1 MAQYKKE
8 DVRKKILENAKAE
21 FLELGYKNASVA
33 SIARK
38 SQIGVGNVYRYFKN
52 KEAILDAI
60 VTPVVE
66 RIKKTLIADTDHN
79 DVNDHENILNIIS
92 EIMKEIN
99 DLSINYKEE
108 IIIVLQGCETTKYFS
123 IKEEI
128 ICSLSF
134 EIKKFIEKRL
144 EDKILK
150 INIELAMP
158 ISVAL
163 IEGSIRIILTSIK
176 NNGEDNYEQLYI
188 FARTILEGLII
199 TTRLE

>member
-1 MAQYKKE
+1 M
-8 DVRKKILENAKAE
+8 
-21 FLELGYKNASVA
+21 
-33 SIARK
+33 
-38 SQIGVGNVYRYFKN
+38 
-52 KEAILDAI
+52 
-60 VTPVVE
+60 
-66 RIKKTLIADTDHN
+66 
-79 DVNDHENILNIIS
+79 
-92 EIMKEIN
+92 
-99 DLSINYKEE
+99 
-108 IIIVLQGCETTKYFS
+108 QGCVTTKYFS

>member
-79 DVNDHENILNIIS
+79 DVNNHENILNIIS

-144 EDKILK
+144 EDKISK

-176 NNGEDNYEQLYI
+176 NNGEDNYEQLYV

>member
-176 NNGEDNYEQLYI
+176 NNGEDNYEQLYV

>member
-8 DVRKKILENAKAE
+8 DIRKKILENAKAE

-66 RIKKTLIADTDHN
+66 RIKKTLIADTDYN
-79 DVNDHENILNIIS
+79 DVNNHENILNIIS

-144 EDKILK
+144 EDKISK

-176 NNGEDNYEQLYI
+176 NNGEDNYEQLYV

>member
-8 DVRKKILENAKAE
+8 DIRKKILENAKAE

-79 DVNDHENILNIIS
+79 DVNNHENILNIIS

-144 EDKILK
+144 EDKISK

-176 NNGEDNYEQLYI
+176 NNGEDNYEQLYV

>member
-8 DVRKKILENAKAE
+8 DIRKKILENAKAE

-79 DVNDHENILNIIS
+79 DVNNHENILNIIS

-99 DLSINYKEE
+99 DLAINYKEE

-144 EDKILK
+144 EDKISK

-163 IEGSIRIILTSIK
+163 IEGSIRIISTSIK

>member
-1 MAQYKKE
+1 VAQYKKE
-8 DVRKKILENAKAE
+8 DIRKKILENAKAE

-79 DVNDHENILNIIS
+79 DVNNHENILNIIS

-99 DLSINYKEE
+99 DLAINYKEE

-144 EDKILK
+144 EDKISK

-163 IEGSIRIILTSIK
+163 IEGSIRIISTSIK

>member
-8 DVRKKILENAKAE
+8 DIRKKILENAKAE

-60 VTPVVE
+60 VAPVVE

-79 DVNDHENILNIIS
+79 DVNNHENILNIIS

>member
-79 DVNDHENILNIIS
+79 DVNNHENILNIIS

-176 NNGEDNYEQLYI
+176 NNGEDNYEQLYV

>member
-8 DVRKKILENAKAE
+8 DIRKKILENAKAE

-79 DVNDHENILNIIS
+79 DVNNHENILNIIS

-144 EDKILK
+144 EDKISK

-163 IEGSIRIILTSIK
+163 IEGSIRIISTSIK

>member
-1 MAQYKKE
+1 MLIIRKNWAITLTIDWNKRRILKEKGGSLIVAQYKKE
-8 DVRKKILENAKAE
+8 DIRKKILENAKAE

-79 DVNDHENILNIIS
+79 DVNNHENILNIIS

-99 DLSINYKEE
+99 DLSIN
-108 IIIVLQGCETTKYFS
+108 
-123 IKEEI
+123 
-128 ICSLSF
+128 
-134 EIKKFIEKRL
+134 
-144 EDKILK
+144 
-150 INIELAMP
+150 
-158 ISVAL
+158 
-163 IEGSIRIILTSIK
+163 
-176 NNGEDNYEQLYI
+176 
-188 FARTILEGLII
+188 
-199 TTRLE
+199 

>member
-1 MAQYKKE
+1 VAQYKKE

-176 NNGEDNYEQLYI
+176 NNGEDNYEQLYV

>member
-8 DVRKKILENAKAE
+8 DIRKKILENAKAE

-144 EDKILK
+144 EDKISK

-176 NNGEDNYEQLYI
+176 NNGEDNYEQLYL

>member
-8 DVRKKILENAKAE
+8 DIRKKILENAKAE

-60 VTPVVE
+60 VAPVVE

>member
-8 DVRKKILENAKAE
+8 DIRKKILENAKAE

>member
-8 DVRKKILENAKAE
+8 DIRKKILENAKAE

-144 EDKILK
+144 EDKISK

-176 NNGEDNYEQLYI
+176 NNGEDNYEQLYV

>member
-8 DVRKKILENAKAE
+8 DIRKKILENAKAE

-176 NNGEDNYEQLYI
+176 NNGEDNYEQLYL

>member
-1 MAQYKKE
+1 VAQYKKE
-8 DVRKKILENAKAE
+8 DIRKKILENAKAE

-79 DVNDHENILNIIS
+79 DVNNHENILNIIS

-99 DLSINYKEE
+99 DLSIN
-108 IIIVLQGCETTKYFS
+108 
-123 IKEEI
+123 
-128 ICSLSF
+128 
-134 EIKKFIEKRL
+134 
-144 EDKILK
+144 
-150 INIELAMP
+150 
-158 ISVAL
+158 
-163 IEGSIRIILTSIK
+163 
-176 NNGEDNYEQLYI
+176 
-188 FARTILEGLII
+188 
-199 TTRLE
+199 

>member
-8 DVRKKILENAKAE
+8 DIRKKILENAKAE

-99 DLSINYKEE
+99 DLAINYKEE

-163 IEGSIRIILTSIK
+163 IEGSIRIISTSIK